1 MAAAVGLGE
10 DCDTGEAV
18 LAGLLNNSGVGDAAA
33 VAVAG
38 LSCFLLSR
46 LVAMEESNLARIAS
60 SSSSSSSS
68 SASTTALE
76 DSFRCLLMWM
86 LFFLAVKELFDLLLS
101 EVFRFR
107 RPPDL
112 LLGWR
117 LLLPANPMLLGMM
130 EDSASKRSRSLEKEV
145 ISQFTTPG
153 G

>member
-1 MAAAVGLGE
+1 MGAAAVAVAVGGGVPVADRTSGDVVAAAVGLGE

-18 LAGLLNNSGVGDAAA
+18 LAGLLNNSGVDDAAA
-33 VAVAG
+33 AG

-68 SASTTALE
+68 SASTTAFE

-112 LLGWR
+112 LL
-117 LLLPANPMLLGMM
+117 LL
-130 EDSASKRSRSLEKEV
+130 SL
-145 ISQFTTPG
+145 IHI
-153 G
+153 